1 MADGEKPSHLAA
13 RKAARMI
20 WFRETRIDRA
30 AKRYAADLPDALEL
44 GWGPLKYYT
53 ACQIRTAVTA
63 LGLNKDFIA
72 LAYAQFLPQERFP
85 EVAEEMRVPM
95 SYDEARAAMA
105 RHMR

>member
-1 MADGEKPSHLAA
+1 
-13 RKAARMI
+13 
-20 WFRETRIDRA
+20 
-30 AKRYAADLPDALEL
+30 
-44 GWGPLKYYT
+44 
-53 ACQIRTAVTA
+53 